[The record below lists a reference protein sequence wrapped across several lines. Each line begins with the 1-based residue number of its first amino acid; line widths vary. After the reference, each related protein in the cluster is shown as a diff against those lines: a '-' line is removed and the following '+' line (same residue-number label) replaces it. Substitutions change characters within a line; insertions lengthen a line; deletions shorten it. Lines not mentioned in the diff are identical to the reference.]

1 MAFMDVRQAV
11 AFDVHRQWETMDRD
25 SRKIVDYNALSAGT
39 SPVEVI
45 EGEPVREIS
54 DTTVSY
60 IANTYVFNIN
70 DAGDHVVGMMM
81 PGANNAVES
90 VAGISFDHFTEPLT
104 GTGSP
109 SANIIKKIS
118 VLKGEF
124 EAKFKNDNSF
134 FNAGTGGLDGA
145 FVAPRPGCD
154 VVVLN
159 NTTERP
165 TRPWEFACVVKD
177 ATHRY
182 PGGSLVPAT
191 DAGRNQFD
199 RCVVGK
205 VTAVDANYVYVK
217 FSI

>member
-1 MAFMDVRQAV
+1 MAFMDVRQAA

-25 SRKIVDYNALSAGT
+25 SRSIVDYNATPAGT
-39 SPVEVI
+39 VPVEVI

-54 DTTVSY
+54 DSTVSY

-70 DAGDHVVGMMM
+70 DAGDHVVGMMA
-81 PGANNAVES
+81 PGVDNAIE
-90 VAGISFDHFTEPLT
+90 ALGGISFDHFTEPLS
-104 GTGSP
+104 GEGSP
-109 SANIIKKIS
+109 SANMMKKITI
-118 VLKGEF
+118 LKGEF
-124 EAKFKNDNSF
+124 EAKFKNDSSF
-134 FNAGTGGLDGA
+134 FNPGTGALDAA

-154 VVVLN
+154 VVILN

-165 TRPWEFACVVKD
+165 DRHWEYACVVRD
-177 ATHRY
+177 TATRY
-182 PGGSLVPAT
+182 PGAALVPAT

-199 RCVVGK
+199 RCVVGR